1 MIQLIPLPPYRLL
14 FQFKIQTR
22 LTCLV
27 LADVVLE
34 KRPLNGCLSLMTL
47 GHWCSDEEIKIVC
60 RHEDKAEIGVT
71 IYGFFD
77 NFRQAIVVVCAKHVM
92 KTFVV
97 KMKYLHPTT
106 TQQ

>member
-27 LADVVLE
+27 LAGVVLE

-71 IYGFFD
+71 IYGFF
-77 NFRQAIVVVCAKHVM
+77 
-92 KTFVV
+92 
-97 KMKYLHPTT
+97 
-106 TQQ
+106 